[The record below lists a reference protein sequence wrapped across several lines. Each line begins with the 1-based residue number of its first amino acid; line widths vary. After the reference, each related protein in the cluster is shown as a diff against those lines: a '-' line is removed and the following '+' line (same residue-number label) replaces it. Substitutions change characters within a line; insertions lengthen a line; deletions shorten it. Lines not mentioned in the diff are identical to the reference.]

1 MEESWHSYGGY
12 GSAGEQPERR
22 HEAEDWA
29 GRATLCP
36 ILSAQSLAQGDKL
49 RGQPILVCAF
59 SSSGLDGLAIEMA
72 TIGAPRVIGGRWPG
86 GLDVVIEGLAIGDF
100 SLARRLEEDRVC

>member
-1 MEESWHSYGGY
+1 MIESRRSCGGY

-36 ILSAQSLAQGDKL
+36 MLSAQSLAQGDKL
-49 RGQPILVCAF
+49 SGQRILVCAF

-72 TIGAPRVIGGRWPG
+72 AILTPGRVSGWRPG
-86 GLDVVIEGLAIGDF
+86 GFELLIDGFAIGDVG
-100 SLARRLEEDRVC
+100 LAGRLVVDSIV